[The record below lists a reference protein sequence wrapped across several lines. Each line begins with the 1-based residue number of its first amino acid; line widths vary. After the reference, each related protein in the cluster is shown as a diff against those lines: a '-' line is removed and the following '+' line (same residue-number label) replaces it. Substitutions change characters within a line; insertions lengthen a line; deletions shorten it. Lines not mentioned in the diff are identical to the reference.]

1 MQYRILGKSQAR
13 VSVLGF
19 GAMRLPLCG
28 REDEVNEAAAIEQ
41 IRWAIDQG
49 LNYVDTAYVY
59 HGGHSERIVGRALAD
74 GYRDRV
80 HLATKLP
87 IWSVKTLEDCDR
99 ILDEQ
104 LQRLQ
109 TDRIDFYLLHCLQRP
124 SWPAMR
130 ALGVLDWAERQQ
142 ASGRIQHFGFSF
154 HDTYEALVEI
164 VDAYDW
170 SFCQIQYNFVNE
182 DVQGGTR
189 GLRYAAGK
197 GLGVIVMEPLFG
209 GTLANPPPPVR
220 RIWEAAGPQM
230 QPADLALR
238 WVWNQPEVGLALS
251 GMNSLDQVRQ
261 NVASAARAGAGT
273 LTPDELALLARV
285 RDEYQRLA
293 PIPCTKCGYCLPC
306 PSGVDIP
313 RNFELYNQ
321 AAVYQGSSRLL
332 CRNLYVSLPESERAA
347 ACEQCGTCEDRCP
360 QQLAIRELLGRV
372 ETHFAEMAAS

>member
-1 MQYRILGKSQAR
+1 MQYRILGKTQVR

-19 GAMRLPLCG
+19 GAMRLPLRG
-28 REDEVNEAAAIEQ
+28 QEGEVDEAAAIAQ
-41 IRWAIDQG
+41 IRWAIDRG
-49 LNYVDTAYVY
+49 VNYVDTAYVY
-59 HGGHSERIVGRALAD
+59 HAGNGEGIVGRALAD

-80 HLATKLP
+80 HVATKLP
-87 IWSVKTLEDCDR
+87 IWSVATLADCDR

-124 SWPAMR
+124 SWRSMR
-130 ALGVLDWAERQQ
+130 ELGVLDWAARQQ
-142 ASGRIQHFGFSF
+142 AAGRIQHFGFSF
-154 HDTYEALVEI
+154 HDSYDALVEI

-182 DVQGGTR
+182 DVQAGR
-189 GLRYAAGK
+189 QGLQYAASK

-209 GTLANPPPPVR
+209 GTLANPPPTVQQ
-220 RIWEAAGPQM
+220 IWDAAGPQM
-230 QPADLALR
+230 QPVDLALR
-238 WVWNQPEVGLALS
+238 WVWNQPEVAMALS
-251 GMNSLDQVRQ
+251 GMNTLEQVQQ
-261 NVASAARAGAGT
+261 NVASAVRAGVDT
-273 LTPDELALLARV
+273 LTPAEHALLDRV

-306 PSGVDIP
+306 PSGVNIP
-313 RNFELYNQ
+313 FDFELYNQ

-360 QQLAIRELLGRV
+360 QQLAIRELLARV
-372 ETHFAEMAAS
+372 DRHFAEAPGS